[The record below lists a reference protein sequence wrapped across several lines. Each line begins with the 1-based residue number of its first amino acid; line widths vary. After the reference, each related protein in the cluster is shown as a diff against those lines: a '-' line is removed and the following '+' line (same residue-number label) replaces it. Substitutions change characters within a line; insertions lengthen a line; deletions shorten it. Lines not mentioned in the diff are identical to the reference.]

1 MLVKIEGEYK
11 SVYKS
16 VSAAL
21 RSRLV
26 RGVGPSLGGSFQ
38 LRGVG
43 GRGMMSSMKGPT

>member
-1 MLVKIEGEYK
+1 MKIEGIYK

-26 RGVGPSLGGSFQ
+26 HGMVASLGGSFQ
-38 LRGVG
+38 PGRAG
-43 GRGMMSSMKGPT
+43 GRGMMSSKKGPM

>member
-26 RGVGPSLGGSFQ
+26 HGVGPSLGGSFHPGGAGS
-38 LRGVG
+38 RGW
-43 GRGMMSSMKGPT
+43 MSSRKGPT